1 MSPLRVQT
9 HVGRPARSCSCM
21 YGTAFNKLTCTKVE
35 QEEGGGEGRG
45 DQHGTPECISAHTA
59 CPTQRCPCT
68 TGDTLGPHSPIT
80 PTTRYYN
87 KDVLHTTPSPLRVQH
102 ASMFMHMFLLRSGQF
117 TKLGC
122 LSSTRPMDKIGPH
135 KTTSR
140 KGRGSPLSPSP
151 CLAPLKRKPP
161 P

>member
-1 MSPLRVQT
+1 MPGPSLQ
-9 HVGRPARSCSCM
+9 
-21 YGTAFNKLTCTKVE
+21 AF
-35 QEEGGGEGRG
+35 
-45 DQHGTPECISAHTA
+45 S
-59 CPTQRCPCT
+59 CT
-68 TGDTLGPHSPIT
+68 TGDTLGPHSPII
-80 PTTRYYN
+80 PITRYYN
-87 KDVLHTTPSPLRVQH
+87 KDILHTTPSPLRVQH

-151 CLAPLKRKPP
+151 CLAPLKRRNKTELVESKKNSFIESPAP
-161 P
+161 VQGNYTFLISDCTIFVISSAYVQKRFQFCGAN